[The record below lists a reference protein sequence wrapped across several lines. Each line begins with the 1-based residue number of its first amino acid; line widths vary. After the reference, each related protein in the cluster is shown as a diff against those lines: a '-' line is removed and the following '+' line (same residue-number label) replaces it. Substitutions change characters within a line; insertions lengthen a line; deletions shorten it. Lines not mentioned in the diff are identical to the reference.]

1 MSLFQQDWIYLST
14 SRRVA
19 NELDEYTIRLNPAR
33 IVLEVTNQKKK
44 IVRIKVEILK
54 KNKIKKIKR
63 EKKTVIINKIKKMRK
78 K

>member
-1 MSLFQQDWIYLST
+1 M
-14 SRRVA
+14 
-19 NELDEYTIRLNPAR
+19 
-33 IVLEVTNQKKK
+33 VLEVTNQKKK